1 MGYYKDLRDYLE
13 HLERAEKLRRVK
25 RPINK
30 DTELHPLVRWQFRGL
45 DEEERTGFLFENL
58 TGLKGLSYPSRVA
71 TAIMAPSREVYAMGM
86 MCSPSEIS
94 QKWSAAYAH
103 PIEPRLVTT
112 GPVKE
117 EIHLGK
123 NLLEHGGL
131 DEFAIPMATN
141 GWECLPRLTAVSWH
155 SKDPDTGVVN
165 IGTYNGLQLGPDR
178 TNLRCGPGTHLV
190 VHWQKCR
197 KRGVPLQAAAVIGA
211 VPAISM
217 VSVAKVPYSVSE
229 LAVAGGIAG
238 GPIDVVG
245 CETIDLVV
253 PATAEI
259 VIEGEVP
266 TDYME
271 PDGASGEH
279 TGYTIVGRR
288 VFAFNVKA
296 ITHRKN
302 PIWHDFISQ
311 MPPSE
316 SSTIRGL
323 AGEGRMTSFL
333 RDGCGINQVKDVAFH
348 HCAGAW
354 RICVIRFQDIAG
366 VRTHG
371 SVVWQALL
379 ASQSIATDWPKM
391 VIAVDEDIDPTD
403 LESVFWAVT
412 FRYQPHRDTRIVQGR
427 GASLDQS
434 AGSYS
439 ASYEERRY
447 PTGTTSPQG
456 ASAIL
461 MDATRKWDY
470 TPVSLPK
477 KEYMENSRRIWEE
490 LGFPRL
496 KPKAPWYGYDLGI
509 WAEEDERLARLAEK
523 GEFDRVAEALMSKGR
538 KLTPKDKVSGGME

>member
-1 MGYYKDLRDYLE
+1 MSYHKDLRDYLD
-13 HLERAEKLRRVK
+13 HLERAGKLRRVS
-25 RPINK
+25 RRINK

-45 DEEERTGFLFENL
+45 DEDERTGFLFDNL
-58 TGLKGLSYPSRVA
+58 TGLKGLNYPSRVA
-71 TAIMAPSREVYAMGM
+71 TAVMAPSREVYAMGM

-94 QKWSAAYAH
+94 QKWSAAYAR

-165 IGTYNGLQLGPDR
+165 VGTYNGLQLGPDR

-197 KRGVPLQAAAVIGA
+197 KRGVPLQVAAVIGA

-238 GPIDVVG
+238 EPIDVVR

-288 VFAFNVKA
+288 VFAFEVKA

-366 VRTHG
+366 VRTHD
-371 SVVWQALL
+371 SVIWQALL

-412 FRYQPHRDTRIVQGR
+412 FRYQPHRDTRIIQGR

-439 ASYEERRY
+439 ASYEERRF

-456 ASAIL
+456 ASSIL

-477 KEYMENSRRIWEE
+477 KEYMENAKRIWEE

-523 GEFDRVAEALMSKGR
+523 GEFDKVAEALMSKGR
-538 KLTPKDKVSGGME
+538 KLTPTDKVSGGME

>member
-1 MGYYKDLRDYLE
+1 MSYYSDLREYID
-13 HLERAEKLRRVK
+13 HLDRAEKLRRVS
-25 RPINK
+25 RLINK

-45 DEEERTGFLFENL
+45 DEAGRTGFLFDNL
-58 TGLKGLSYPSRVA
+58 TGLKGLKYRSRVA
-71 TAIMAPSREVYAMGM
+71 TSIIGPSREVYAMGM
-86 MCSPSEIS
+86 MCAPSEIS
-94 QKWSAAYAH
+94 QRWAEAYSK
-103 PIEPRLVTT
+103 PVEPRLVAT

-117 EIHLGK
+117 EIHVGK
-123 NLLEHGGL
+123 ALLEHGGL
-131 DEFAIPMATN
+131 DEFPIPMATN
-141 GWECLPRLTAVSWH
+141 GWECLPRMTAVSWH
-155 SKDPDTGVVN
+155 SRDPDTGVINV
-165 IGTYNGLQLGPDR
+165 GTYNGLQLFPDR

-190 VHWQKCR
+190 VHWHKCR
-197 KRGVPLQAAAVIGA
+197 ERGVPLQVAAVIGA
-211 VPAISM
+211 VPAVSM
-217 VSVAKVPYSVSE
+217 VSVSKVPYGVSE

-238 GPIDVVG
+238 EPIDVVR
-245 CETIDLVV
+245 CETIDVLV

-279 TGYTIVGRR
+279 TGYSIVGRR
-288 VFAFNVKA
+288 VFAFKVKA

-316 SSTIRGL
+316 SSTIRGIG
-323 AGEGRMTSFL
+323 AEGRMTKYL
-333 RDGCGINQVKDVAFH
+333 RNDSSIPQVKDVAFH

-354 RICVIRFQDIAG
+354 RICVIRFQDAGG
-366 VRTHG
+366 VRTHN

-379 ASQSIATDWPKM
+379 ASLCIATDWPKM

-412 FRYQPHRDTRIVQGR
+412 FRYQPHRDTKIIQGR

-434 AGSYS
+434 SGSYNS
-439 ASYEERRY
+439 SYEQRRY
-447 PTGTTSPQG
+447 PTSAAAPQG

-461 MDATRKWDY
+461 IDATRKWEY

-477 KEYMENSRRIWEE
+477 REYMERARQIWEE

-496 KPKAPWYGYDLGI
+496 KPRAPWYGYELGI
-509 WAEEDERLARLAEK
+509 WPEEDERLARLAEK
-523 GEFDRVAEALMSKGR
+523 GDFDKVAELLMSKGK
-538 KLTPKDKVSGGME
+538 KLAPEERISGGME